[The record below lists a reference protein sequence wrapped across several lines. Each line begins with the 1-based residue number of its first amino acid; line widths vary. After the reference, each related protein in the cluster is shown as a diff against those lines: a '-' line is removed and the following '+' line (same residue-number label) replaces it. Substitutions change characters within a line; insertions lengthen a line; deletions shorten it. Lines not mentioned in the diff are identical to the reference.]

1 MAINDFASLLQLT
14 ATLSIAFVAV
24 EYVKSFTQTL
34 CERFFKFNRFLAKK
48 LGACRASM
56 VDKDT
61 LSSLQPVY
69 VGNNNSTRNRI
80 EQAKRDY
87 ESIEKE
93 IKNKEDEMTGKM
105 TSACQARSMPSI
117 CFFISVSSFALLFS
131 GAIENRFLHFAYYF
145 CSIFCIASIVY
156 LLAGWIYGEHE
167 NPRRFCNFAS
177 FRNATLGFIILASLS
192 VVAAYLMLLG
202 GGFSWSMSFF
212 LLLITV
218 SFSEKSENP
227 SMLSSKRCALLW
239 MMFSLAVMNL
249 QQRLTSY

>member
-1 MAINDFASLLQLT
+1 
-14 ATLSIAFVAV
+14 
-24 EYVKSFTQTL
+24 
-34 CERFFKFNRFLAKK
+34 
-48 LGACRASM
+48 M

-131 GAIENRFLHFAYYF
+131 GAIENRFLHFAHYF

-192 VVAAYLMLLG
+192 VVAALALMFLFPSCFDSIFDATWWWLLMVYVV
-202 GGFSWSMSFF
+202 FSFANYCIFFRKIGKSVNALKQEVCTFVNDVQPRCNESTAEIDKLLKTQQVIIEIMSDDQ
-212 LLLITV
+212 
-218 SFSEKSENP
+218 KPNP
-227 SMLSSKRCALLW
+227 DNSKDA
-239 MMFSLAVMNL
+239 MS
-249 QQRLTSY
+249 